1 MSNEHIGDRVKKLR
15 QAANPPMTQ
24 QQLADKVG
32 NLSFQNIGN
41 LEQGKIKQAP
51 NYVDKLAQV
60 LNVTVDYLIR
70 GDTAK
75 YQITDEV
82 HELLATD
89 RPTDIDFT
97 RSVYVISV
105 PANEKPNL
113 PANAMMHGRIIKKF
127 N

>member
-1 MSNEHIGDRVKKLR
+1 MDIEHIGDRVRKLR
-15 QAANPPMTQ
+15 KGATPPLTQ
-24 QQLADKVG
+24 QELADKVG

-51 NYVDKLAQV
+51 NYVEKLAQV

-70 GDTAK
+70 GDMAS

-105 PANEKPNL
+105 PATETPIL
-113 PANAMMHGRIIKKF
+113 PANALMHGKIIKRFK
-127 N
+127 